1 MPVPLV
7 QQIQQGAADVAQ
19 AAADIATAL
28 AQVNGAPV
36 DVNKRPVSS
45 SGGLGDL
52 VAGVRGALGDVHN
65 AAQLKELLPV
75 AIAVIG
81 ILTGRAVL
89 GLVLAVLVYSYGQP
103 AAPPAAT

>member
-7 QQIQQGAADVAQ
+7 QQVTNAVQDAQQ
-19 AAADIATAL
+19 AL
-28 AQVNGAPV
+28 AQIGDTLAQLNGAPK
-36 DVNKRPVSS
+36 DVNQAPTTSS
-45 SGGLGDL
+45 TDL
-52 VAGVRGALGDVHN
+52 LAGVRGVLGDVHH

-89 GLVLAVLVYSYGQP
+89 GILLAVLVYYYGQP
-103 AAPPAAT
+103 AAAPAAT

>member
-7 QQIQQGAADVAQ
+7 IQIQQGAADVAQ

-28 AQVNGAPV
+28 AQVNGTPV
-36 DVNKRPVSS
+36 NVNKQPTPS

-52 VAGVRGALGDVHN
+52 VSGVKGALADVHN

-81 ILTGRAVL
+81 ILTGRATL
-89 GLVLAVLVYSYGQP
+89 GIVLAVLVYYYGQP
-103 AAPPAAT
+103 ASPPAAR